1 MPFSLSITCS
11 HTNMTNYQRLNGH
24 LSGQVFAVNFKKRI
38 AVTSNFVRKEEV
50 IIADKVIEIVVD
62 VTDKTGGKVKGLQNQ
77 LKELDQ
83 TAQRLANRFKSFATM
98 KYRAAIELIDRVTE
112 PGNRINNL
120 LRRLAGKAWRL
131 SLSVTDSALGKLR
144 QVESLLMR
152 IASKTYNIA
161 VNVKDN
167 VKGKLGGLMNGA
179 AMGAGMFMP
188 IAGMAGVGFGV
199 ANAVQAYAGFEQQM
213 SKVQAITQ
221 LKKDSDEMKRLTQQA
236 KDLGASTAWT
246 RQQVGEAQYYQALA
260 GWSTNQILQS
270 TPHLLNLASAGG
282 IDLGRTS
289 DIVTDS
295 MTAFGLKAEETYTN
309 KQGKVVNA
317 VEHFADMLAKMQA
330 ISNTDI
336 SQAGEAFKYSA
347 NVIGAMFSGQSIQ
360 NRMQATED
368 AMIMTG
374 LMANAGIKGSMA
386 GTATRA
392 VFSRMSSMNRNSYNA
407 LRAMG
412 VEYKDEGG
420 NILMPGEI
428 MRNLSRRFKEGIDPN
443 QLVNFAEEIAG
454 EKIHADTRRKLDSL
468 IEQTTKNGGKMG
480 SADMAKMASMLAGQ
494 EAMSGLLAVL
504 MGDWDAMA
512 EKMDNVNGTAADMA
526 NTMLENLAGSFTILG
541 SAWDAFQQDL
551 LEGTA
556 GQGLRGFVD
565 TLTELITRAN
575 KLFSDGIDI
584 GDFGKIIGDVIG
596 RLKNKFLELD
606 GIGSVLAGGALAAGL
621 MKIITLS
628 QRALNGIRNV
638 GRATIAG
645 AATGARGTTGGLSA
659 AQKVGTMTVSAG
671 VVNVNG
677 KVNGGG
683 LGGGGGGGGGRR
695 KRPRKVGDQAIIDD
709 YKSVKEYI
717 RGPNPGAPTV
727 VPPPVPSRFA
737 GFGSAAA
744 GGAAFAGIFG
754 LLDIMSMKSA
764 NADRLAAAT
773 SETER
778 VQIAKENRQ
787 AEWEA
792 GAGITGS
799 VLGAAIGAG
808 LGSFVGPLGTAIGG
822 MVGGMIGQYIGTELG
837 RTGAENEIHGE
848 SNYYG
853 IKETSGNAG
862 SVQESIWAGF
872 GKEPPGTEQAHRRM
886 VGAYHSLGESATKL
900 NNTVKQM
907 EFFEA
912 VNAKHGVYSPFK
924 FGGGSVAAPELY
936 QARNL
941 TAGGEVKPLD
951 TSGLQAGFDSVLKTM
966 AAFVPSAPL
975 TDLFLGG
982 GKAHANELNEEQM
995 AQMAQMERGEFY
1007 PTESPKGLTEST
1019 DMPSTDMTSITE
1031 QLYSDVEALQE
1042 GIGELF
1048 SGLGDSITENL
1059 TAAFE
1064 GVGEVFTSL
1073 SDSITEGLTST
1084 FEGASEFFSGFGESI
1099 MEGLSSISEGAGEI
1113 FSGLGEMISS
1123 GMEAANSA
1131 ATGALEGIQS
1141 AFMSAKESIQSAWG
1155 ELPGFFSG
1163 VFSGLGGAAEA
1174 AGSAIY
1180 SGLTAVIGSIIG
1192 AWQSAASTISGI
1204 ISSIASAGANIG
1216 ATVSG
1221 VIASVTA
1228 HAEGGFITSPEFA
1241 LIGEKGAE
1249 LILPLT
1255 DRERSLELLNQASGI
1270 LGLNSEQGSGLSPS
1284 SSISQ
1289 GSSSGESLSVG
1300 GVTINA
1306 TFNVDGS
1313 GNPQDVMQT
1322 IQENLESVV
1331 DKIAANLAS
1340 KVDNCF
1346 RNQALNV

>member
-1 MPFSLSITCS
+1 M
-11 HTNMTNYQRLNGH
+11 
-24 LSGQVFAVNFKKRI
+24 
-38 AVTSNFVRKEEV
+38 
-50 IIADKVIEIVVD
+50 VD
-62 VTDKTGGKVKGLQNQ
+62 VRDATGGKVKGLQNQ
-77 LKELDQ
+77 LKELDR

-98 KYRAAIELIDRVTE
+98 KYKAAIELIDRVTE

-120 LRRLAGKAWRL
+120 LRRLAGKAWRI
-131 SLSVTDSALGKLR
+131 SLNVADGALGKIR

-152 IASKTYNIA
+152 ITSKAYNIA
-161 VNVKDN
+161 INVKDN

-213 SKVQAITQ
+213 SKVQAIRQ
-221 LKKDSDEMKRLTQQA
+221 LDKNSDEMKRLTQQA
-236 KDLGASTAWT
+236 KDLGATTAWT

-289 DIVTDS
+289 DIVTDA

-309 KQGKVVNA
+309 KQGKTVNA
-317 VEHFADMLAKMQA
+317 VEHFADMLAKLQA
-330 ISNTDI
+330 SSNTDI

-347 NVIGAMFSGQSIQ
+347 NVIGAMFSGQDIQ
-360 NRMQATED
+360 KRMQATED

-428 MRNLSRRFKEGIDPN
+428 MRNLSKRFKEGIDPN
-443 QLVNFAEEIAG
+443 QLLDFAEEIAG

-512 EKMDNVNGTAADMA
+512 EKMDNVNGTAKEMAD
-526 NTMLENLAGSFTILG
+526 TMLDNLAGSFTILG
-541 SAWDAFQQDL
+541 SAWDAFQQSF
-551 LEGTA
+551 LEGQA
-556 GQGLRGFVD
+556 GEGLRSFVD
-565 TLTELITRAN
+565 TLTEIISRAT
-575 KLFSDGIDI
+575 KLFSDGINIGDI
-584 GDFGKIIGDVIG
+584 GTLIGDVIG

-606 GIGSVLAGGALAAGL
+606 GVGSILAGGALVAGL
-621 MKIITLS
+621 MKIVSLS

-638 GRATIAG
+638 GKANIAG
-645 AATGARGTTGGLSA
+645 AATGGLSA

-683 LGGGGGGGGGRR
+683 VGANGRR
-695 KRPRKVGDQAIIDD
+695 VGNTAIIDN
-709 YKSVKEYI
+709 YNATKERI
-717 RGPNPGAPTV
+717 RNGGG
-727 VPPPVPSRFA
+727 VPPVASRFS

-744 GGAAFAGIFG
+744 SGAAFAGIFG
-754 LLDIMSMKSA
+754 LMDIMSMKL
-764 NADRLAAAT
+764 NAERLSAAT

-778 VQIAKENRQ
+778 VQILKENRQ

-808 LGSFVGPLGTAIGG
+808 LGSLAGPLGTAIGG
-822 MVGGMIGQYIGTELG
+822 IIGGMIGEYF
-837 RTGAENEIHGE
+837 GAKAGAAGSENEQTPTTRGWGHREEGWD
-848 SNYYG
+848 G
-853 IKETSGNAG
+853 IKLGDSARRRADDIYESEHRAWEGIQLG
-862 SVQESIWAGF
+862 SSA
-872 GKEPPGTEQAHRRM
+872 RRR
-886 VGAYHSLGESATKL
+886 ALD
-900 NNTVKQM
+900 QM
-907 EFFEA
+907 EQET
-912 VNAKHGVYSPFK
+912 K
-924 FGGGSVAAPELY
+924 
-936 QARNL
+936 
-941 TAGGEVKPLD
+941 
-951 TSGLQAGFDSVLKTM
+951 SVLAFRKNFDEDMKAHMGTTFFDTAFNRNNDATLDYYQQRANDM
-966 AAFVPSAPL
+966 AANPNQFQWQP
-975 TDLFLGG
+975 F
-982 GKAHANELNEEQM
+982 ANIGNRAEAAELNEEQM

-1007 PTESPKGLTEST
+1007 PTES
-1019 DMPSTDMTSITE
+1019 TDMTSFTE
-1031 QLYSDVEALQE
+1031 QLYSDLEALQE
-1042 GIGELF
+1042 GVGELF
-1048 SGLGDSITENL
+1048 TGLGESITENL
-1059 TAAFE
+1059 TSAFE
-1064 GVGEVFTSL
+1064 GVGELFSTFSE
-1073 SDSITEGLTST
+1073 SITEGLTST
-1084 FEGASEFFSGFGESI
+1084 FEGVGELFSSFGESV

-1113 FSGLGEMISS
+1113 FSGLGELISS
-1123 GMEAANSA
+1123 GMESALTA

-1141 AFMSAKESIQSAWG
+1141 AFMSAKDSIQSAWG

-1180 SGLTAVIGSIIG
+1180 SGLTAPIGSIIA
-1192 AWQSAASTISGI
+1192 AWQGAAAQISSI
-1204 ISSIASAGANIG
+1204 ISSISAQA
-1216 ATVSG
+1216 A
-1221 VIASVTA
+1221 AMPSVGGGGIPA

-1270 LGLNSEQGSGLSPS
+1270 LGLDEGLAANSFV
-1284 SSISQ
+1284 SQ
-1289 GSSSGESLSVG
+1289 GGTSGGESLSVG
-1300 GVTINA
+1300 GVTVNA
-1306 TFNVDGS
+1306 TFEINGS
-1313 GNPQDVMQT
+1313 DNPQEIMQT
-1322 IQENLESVV
+1322 IQENLESLTDKVAAKFAV
-1331 DKIAANLAS
+1331 DIQ
-1340 KVDNCF
+1340 DCF
-1346 RNQALNV
+1346 RNQTLAP

>member
-1 MPFSLSITCS
+1 M
-11 HTNMTNYQRLNGH
+11 
-24 LSGQVFAVNFKKRI
+24 
-38 AVTSNFVRKEEV
+38 
-50 IIADKVIEIVVD
+50 ADRTIEIIVD

-161 VNVKDN
+161 INVKDN
-167 VKGKLGGLMNGA
+167 VKGKLGGLLNGA

-236 KDLGASTAWT
+236 KDLGATTAWT

-260 GWSTNQILQS
+260 GWTPAQIKAA

-282 IDLGRTS
+282 TDLGRTS

-392 VFSRMSSMNRNSYNA
+392 IFSRMTSENRNAFRA
-407 LRAMG
+407 LG
-412 VEYKDEGG
+412 GLNVEYEDENG

-428 MRNLSRRFKEGIDPN
+428 MRNLSKRFKEGIDPN
-443 QLVNFAEEIAG
+443 DLLEFAEEIAG
-454 EKIHADTRRKLDSL
+454 EKIHADTRRKLESF
-468 IEQTTKNGGKMG
+468 IEQTSKNGGKMG

-526 NTMLENLAGSFTILG
+526 NTMRDNLAGSFTILG

-677 KVNGGG
+677 RVNGGAG
-683 LGGGGGGGGGRR
+683 GAGGRKVGNTAIIDNYNATKERIRGGGG
-695 KRPRKVGDQAIIDD
+695 V
-709 YKSVKEYI
+709 
-717 RGPNPGAPTV
+717 
-727 VPPPVPSRFA
+727 PPVPSRFA

-808 LGSFVGPLGTAIGG
+808 LGSLVGPLGTAIGG

-912 VNAKHGVYSPFK
+912 VNAKHGVYSPYK

-1019 DMPSTDMTSITE
+1019 DMPSTDMTSFTE

-1141 AFMSAKESIQSAWG
+1141 TFMSAKESIQSAWG